1 MFWGCAINAKRISL
15 IVIVILLAACR
26 RQQAAQQSSA
36 REAATPTPISTPLP
50 AIPTA
55 IPVGQS
61 DENPLQMVIAPFEP
75 LAAARN
81 VAARFQSALEAES
94 GLIVEVVLVERTAEA
109 LAALCDSSSG
119 QVSVAWLDGVG
130 YMAATE
136 QNCGQPTLQVERGRG
151 RDATTGL
158 AGQLIANHDLGI
170 SAVSQLS
177 GDNFCRLGY
186 EDFYG
191 WLVPS
196 LLFEANGVNPLSDLD
211 SISDYEELPELLEA
225 VADGDCDAAGIPEG
239 ALDDAD
245 DVRDEIDVVETTVPF
260 PHAILMYPIEAPLG
274 IRLTLTD
281 ALVAMAQA
289 DDSAD
294 LMRTFLGQDALERAN
309 ADDFIEFRNFMD
321 STGLNFAQLG
331 S

>member
-1 MFWGCAINAKRISL
+1 MFWGCAINAKLLYL
-15 IVIVILLAACR
+15 IGILLLLAACR

-36 REAATPTPISTPLP
+36 REVATPTPISTPLP
-50 AIPTA
+50 AVPTA

-61 DENPLQMVIAPFEP
+61 DDNPLQMVISPFEP

-94 GLIVEVVLVERTAEA
+94 GLVIELVLVERKAEA

-130 YMAATE
+130 YMAATA
-136 QNCGQPTLQVERGRG
+136 QDCGQPTLQVERGRG

-158 AGQLIANHDLGI
+158 AGQLIANGELSI

-186 EDFYG
+186 EDFYS

-196 LLFEANGVNPLSDLD
+196 LLFEANGINPLSDLD
-211 SISDYEELPELLEA
+211 SISDYEEFPDLLQA
-225 VADGDCDAAGIPEG
+225 VADGDCDAAGIAEG
-239 ALDDAD
+239 ALDDAA
-245 DVRDEIDVVETTVPF
+245 DVRDAIDVVETTVPF
-260 PHAILMYPIEAPLG
+260 PHAILMYPIEVPLG

-281 ALVAMAQA
+281 ALVAMAQ
-289 DDSAD
+289 DEDTAD
-294 LMRTFLGQDALERAN
+294 LLRTFLGQDALERAN

-321 STGLNFAQLG
+321 RTGLDFAQLG
-331 S
+331 G